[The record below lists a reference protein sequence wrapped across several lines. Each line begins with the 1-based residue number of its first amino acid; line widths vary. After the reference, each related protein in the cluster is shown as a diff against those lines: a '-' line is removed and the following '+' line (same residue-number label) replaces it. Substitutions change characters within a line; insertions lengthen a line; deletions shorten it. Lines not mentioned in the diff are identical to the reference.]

1 MAFFNCSF
9 AYKFIT
15 IPFSIFHFPF
25 ADREVSISATL
36 ILENFA
42 VPDNHISTPKPLS
55 RYSSSESVLRSDGG
69 SSSHSGSVA
78 EKAMMFELTANLQNN
93 SSNGSIS
100 PRHRSPAKFSSTPE
114 HKKSNGSSEMCQESN
129 GNNIQNTLKKSMPN
143 QVTSTPNKELSIT
156 TKPNNTN
163 SNGFSAVESVA
174 NRSWSE
180 IMEAES
186 DSYT

>member
-1 MAFFNCSF
+1 M
-9 AYKFIT
+9 
-15 IPFSIFHFPF
+15 
-25 ADREVSISATL
+25 SISATL

-42 VPDNHISTPKPLS
+42 VPDNHICTPKPLS

-78 EKAMMFELTANLQNN
+78 EKALMFELTANLQNN
-93 SSNGSIS
+93 SGSNGSIS
-100 PRHRSPAKFSSTPE
+100 PRHRSPAKFSLTPE
-114 HKKSNGSSEMCQESN
+114 HKKSNGSSETCLESN
-129 GNNIQNTLKKSMPN
+129 ENNILNTLKKSLPN
-143 QVTSTPNKELSIT
+143 NVTSTPNKELPIT
-156 TKPNNTN
+156 IKPNNTN
-163 SNGFSAVESVA
+163 NNGFSAVESVA